1 MVPDKLKVAR
11 ISPIYKGGGAT
22 DVSNY
27 RPISLLCNFAKIL
40 EKIVHTRLT
49 KFIVDNN
56 LLSNVQFGFRAGR
69 STVHPAALIHN
80 IITESLNKKKHV
92 AAIFCDLS
100 KAFDTCNH
108 DILLKMLE
116 KKGIQGIELAWFKS
130 YLTER
135 KQYVSL
141 DAHDSLP
148 ALIKLGVPQGSVLG
162 PLLFII
168 YMDELPRS
176 IETPVYLFADD
187 TVLLACDDNLNNL
200 ITKINHEFKK
210 LCLYFRKFRLSLN
223 PKKTQYMIFS
233 NSPEVHAANVQV
245 FINNN
250 NDGENFAENMH
261 EIKRIKPD
269 DENPTYKYLGIYM
282 DPNFTFKHHVEKILS
297 KLSRAL
303 FMLRQFKNFLPEK
316 SLKLLYYTL
325 FHCHLIYAAEVW
337 TSASESLLN
346 KLFLKQ
352 KAAIR
357 IITNSKYNAHTQPL
371 FKKLEILPLHDL
383 YRYQRMIFFQAI
395 IQKKAQQILTI
406 FGQLIEK
413 EECLIGK
420 MTVN

>member
-1 MVPDKLKVAR
+1 
-11 ISPIYKGGGAT
+11 
-22 DVSNY
+22 
-27 RPISLLCNFAKIL
+27 
-40 EKIVHTRLT
+40 
-49 KFIVDNN
+49 
-56 LLSNVQFGFRAGR
+56 
-69 STVHPAALIHN
+69 
-80 IITESLNKKKHV
+80 
-92 AAIFCDLS
+92 
-100 KAFDTCNH
+100 
-108 DILLKMLE
+108 
-116 KKGIQGIELAWFKS
+116 
-130 YLTER
+130 
-135 KQYVSL
+135 VSL
-141 DAHDSLP
+141 DAHDSLL

-395 IQKKAQQILTI
+395 IQKKGPTNFDHIWTTNRERRMLNRENDRELRNDGDFYVPFSRTESLRRSLYFTLPDEWNQLPPDLQII
-406 FGQLIEK
+406 RKQ
-413 EECLIGK
+413 EEFK
-420 MTVN
+420 MKLKTYFLNKIPEQYVCTRLFCPSCNNT